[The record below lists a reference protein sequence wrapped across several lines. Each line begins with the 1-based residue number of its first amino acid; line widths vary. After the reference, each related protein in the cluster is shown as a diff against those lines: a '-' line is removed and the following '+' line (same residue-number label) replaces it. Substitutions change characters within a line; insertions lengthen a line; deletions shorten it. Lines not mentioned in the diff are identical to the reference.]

1 MSPRRRLGG
10 RAAAALALL
19 ALVPTG
25 CSGGVSA
32 ERSTGGFVQG
42 GYGITVVP
50 VSERVQAPP
59 LTGTTLAGESVSLSD
74 FTGKTVLVNVWGSWC
89 VPCREEVDDLVA
101 ARRELP
107 VDDVEFVGV
116 AIRDD
121 RARALAFEQ
130 AHDVSWPSLFDPRSS
145 LLLGFRDS
153 LAAAAVPTTYVI
165 DSNGNVAARMLD
177 KQSARTFVDVVTDV
191 QDSVDG

>member
-1 MSPRRRLGG
+1 MSRRRTLGG
-10 RAAAALALL
+10 LVTVAAATAGLGLA
-19 ALVPTG
+19 G

-50 VSERVQAPP
+50 VDERVEAPP
-59 LTGTTLAGESVSLSD
+59 VTGTTLAGESVSLAD

-107 VDDVEFVGV
+107 TNDVEFLGI

-121 RARALAFEQ
+121 RARALAFER
-130 AHDVSWPSLFDPRSS
+130 AHDVSWPSLFDPSSS

-165 DSNGNVAARMLD
+165 DSNGNVAARLLD
-177 KQSARTFVDVVTDV
+177 KQSAKTFVDVVTDV
-191 QDSVDG
+191 QGSVDG

>member
-1 MSPRRRLGG
+1 MTV
-10 RAAAALALL
+10 AAATAV
-19 ALVPTG
+19 LVPAG
-25 CSGGVSA
+25 CSSGVSA

-50 VSERVQAPP
+50 VDERVEAPP
-59 LTGTTLAGESVSLSD
+59 VTGTTLAGESVSLAD

-107 VDDVEFVGV
+107 TNDVEFLGI

-121 RARALAFEQ
+121 RARALAFER
-130 AHDVSWPSLFDPRSS
+130 AHDVSWPSMFDPSSS

-165 DSNGNVAARMLD
+165 DSNGNVAARLLD
-177 KQSARTFVDVVTDV
+177 KQSAKTFVDVVTDV
-191 QDSVDG
+191 QGSVDG

>member
-1 MSPRRRLGG
+1 
-10 RAAAALALL
+10 
-19 ALVPTG
+19 
-25 CSGGVSA
+25 
-32 ERSTGGFVQG
+32 
-42 GYGITVVP
+42 
-50 VSERVQAPP
+50 
-59 LTGTTLAGESVSLSD
+59 
-74 FTGKTVLVNVWGSWC
+74 

-107 VDDVEFVGV
+107 AADVEFVGV

-130 AHDVSWPSLFDPRSS
+130 AHDVSWPSLFDPSSS

-165 DSNGNVAARMLD
+165 DSNGNVAARLLD
-177 KQSARTFVDVVTDV
+177 KQSAKTFVDVVTDV

>member
-1 MSPRRRLGG
+1 MSRRRTLGG
-10 RAAAALALL
+10 LVTVAAATAGLGLA
-19 ALVPTG
+19 G

-50 VSERVQAPP
+50 VDERVEAPP
-59 LTGTTLAGESVSLSD
+59 VTGTTLAGESVSLAD

-89 VPCREEVDDLVA
+89 VPCREEVDDLVT

-107 VDDVEFVGV
+107 TNDVEFLGI

-121 RARALAFEQ
+121 RARALAFER
-130 AHDVSWPSLFDPRSS
+130 AHDVSWPSLFDPSSS

-165 DSNGNVAARMLD
+165 DSNGNVAARLLD
-177 KQSARTFVDVVTDV
+177 KQSAKTFVDVVTDV
-191 QDSVDG
+191 QGSVDG